1 MNSPITPGG
10 RRRSL
15 VVGYAS
21 VHLGISLLWAGEE
34 ILCLYIMVR
43 FLALPPGLAG
53 GVFLASA
60 LANAFCDGMVGRAIV
75 RFAWLRRAMPWLS
88 CLAILAASA
97 GFAAL
102 PLLAPHNP
110 WTATLLLL
118 IFRLGYSVADV
129 PHNGLTRQLAAH
141 GADLMAARVRAIG
154 SAVATLA
161 IGLVAAL
168 IQAGSGNDPHR
179 AAMLA
184 GCVALAALA
193 LMTPLP
199 FLLRGDSL
207 HIEPPEADP
216 APRWSPA
223 LWRFCVATMLGLA
236 PIAAT
241 AKALLHIDVV
251 EGAIGPLAL
260 LVATVARLGAIWLW
274 SPIAGRIGSRQ
285 ALGWAYAVCGMTA
298 LLLPWT
304 KSMGNAVTLLLA
316 WFGLGSGGVAFL
328 SWAVLTDAIK
338 RDGQNG
344 AARFTA
350 AFSVY
355 TMATKIALGLAAL
368 LVGTWLSFSGITTH
382 ADPHQFLMLGLLV
395 MLACSLAGV
404 AIAREPGHTPSS
416 GFRDA

>member
-1 MNSPITPGG
+1 MSSPTISRWG
-10 RRRSL
+10 RHPLLIS
-15 VVGYAS
+15 YAS

-34 ILCLYIMVR
+34 LLCLYIMIR
-43 FLALPPGLAG
+43 FLALPSGLAG
-53 GVFLASA
+53 GLFLASA
-60 LANAFCDGMVGRAIV
+60 LANAVCDGLVGRAII
-75 RFAWLRRAMPWLS
+75 RFAWLRRAMPWLA
-88 CLAILAASA
+88 CLAILVASA

-102 PLLAPHNP
+102 PLLAPRNP
-110 WTATLLLL
+110 WSAMLFLLV
-118 IFRLGYSVADV
+118 FRLGYSVADV
-129 PHNGLTRQLAAH
+129 PHNGLTRHLAAR

-161 IGLVAAL
+161 IAFVAAL
-168 IQAGSGNDPHR
+168 IQAGTGSDPHR
-179 AAMLA
+179 AAMLV
-184 GCVALAALA
+184 GCVALTALA

-207 HIEPPEADP
+207 HIEQPETDL

-223 LWRFCVATMLGLA
+223 VWRFCAATMLGIA

-241 AKALLHIDVV
+241 AQALLHIDVV
-251 EGAIGPLAL
+251 KGVLGPLAL

-274 SPIAGRIGSRQ
+274 SPVARRIGSRQ
-285 ALGWAYAVCGMTA
+285 ALGWAYVVCGITA

-338 RDGQNG
+338 RDGQSG

-368 LVGTWLSFSGITTH
+368 LVGIWLSSIGVSTH
-382 ADPHQFLMLGLLV
+382 ADPHQFLMFGLFV

-404 AIAREPGHTPSS
+404 AIAREPAHARSG